1 VIGGGSVLE
10 WRVDADGYARR
21 MDPIFRLPPDSPL
34 AAAVSEDWGL
44 LPLRV
49 PTGWT
54 VVYNELSARRLP
66 DGKVEAN
73 DSEDLYWAR
82 TTLQGR
88 EVNLDAGWYGGHGF
102 RIVVLDPDWEHER
115 ASYTTRD
122 LGELVATLEAWMHVI
137 AQRGELPR
145 PEADFAP

>member
-1 VIGGGSVLE
+1 
-10 WRVDADGYARR
+10 

-49 PTGWT
+49 PAGWH

-66 DGKVEAN
+66 DGRVEAN

-82 TTLQGR
+82 TTLPPRPAAEEAAAKGGRRSR
-88 EVNLDAGWYGGHGF
+88 EVNVDAGWYGGRGF
-102 RIVVLDPDWEHER
+102 RVVVLDPDWDHER
-115 ASYTTRD
+115 ASCTTPD
-122 LGELVATLEAWMHVI
+122 LGGLVSTLETWMRVI
-137 AQRGELPR
+137 AREGRLP
-145 PEADFAP
+145 